1 MKWNNEGVLP
11 LLIIFVIL
19 GIVLLFGVM
28 ILAALTLKM
37 ILTLLLVGVG
47 VYLLIKPQLLSTMP
61 PVGKWA
67 VPIVL
72 IVLGIAVYGGWVKI

>member
-11 LLIIFVIL
+11 LLVIIVIL

-47 VYLLIKPQLLSTMP
+47 VYLLIKPGLLSGVGAT
-61 PVGKWA
+61 GKWA
-67 VPIVL
+67 VPIIL
-72 IVLGIAVYGGWVKI
+72 IVLGIAVYGGWVSF

>member
-1 MKWNNEGVLP
+1 MKWNNQAVLP
-11 LLIIFVIL
+11 ILVIIVIL

>member
-1 MKWNNEGVLP
+1 MKMNNEGVLP
-11 LLIIFVIL
+11 LLVIFVIL

-37 ILTLLLVGVG
+37 LLTLLLVGVG

-61 PVGKWA
+61 PAGKWA
-67 VPIVL
+67 VPIAL
-72 IVLGIAVYGGWVKI
+72 IVLGIAVYGGWVKL